1 MTSRFRSIFAAGV
14 AAAWLTWAAPAT
26 AQKGETKPTAP
37 GGAIPTGGAYE
48 FSEVEE
54 PPHLQNAREVERQIA
69 RHYPRALRRA
79 GVTGEVRL
87 RFRIATDGSVDPS
100 SLRVESSTNAA
111 FEEPAATA
119 AVRMRFSPATL
130 GGRPVAVWVS
140 VPIMFGLENVRPRKP
155 SP

>member
-1 MTSRFRSIFAAGV
+1 MTLRFRNLIAVA
-14 AAAWLTWAAPAT
+14 AAAWLAWAAPAT
-26 AQKGETKPTAP
+26 AQKGEAKPTAP
-37 GGAIPTGGAYE
+37 GEAFPAGGAYE
-48 FSEVEE
+48 FSAVEE
-54 PPHLQNAREVERQIA
+54 PPHIQNAPEVERQIA

-87 RFRIATDGSVDPS
+87 RFRITPDGRVDPS

-111 FEEPAATA
+111 FEEPAAAA

-140 VPIMFGLENVRPRKP
+140 VPITFSFRNAHPRAP